1 MRPTDRC
8 GTCGVPLGISRT
20 MHWTDEGV
28 IRQRRDPS
36 HRMIFFE
43 SENLD
48 RLWETLCSE
57 LGVTREHLWEIVIA
71 AKSRA
76 TRAFLRRSL
85 PWYLNVI
92 SRFVGYRA
100 LIRTIEWQGLVMGYG
115 KITVGGQFPEWGMP
129 RRITVYIEDPYSIPL
144 FCGDFKG
151 AAEVLEK
158 RAAGITYQALDSR
171 RHQVEVALGDEKLK
185 EEEFRVDGEEEAQ
198 ACGVAYRRCAE
209 CGVPLD
215 LQDFEWDLD
224 TGVIRERETGRRL
237 AFFGT
242 AGLKAVFGELV
253 HELGDRVVD
262 IIVDG
267 ERRNTLVS
275 MNVEEAREGPELLR
289 RKAALRGLGYLEE
302 MGMEDGALHLR
313 VCNPAVEPYL
323 VGLALGIYELM
334 TGDYGRASWSVEGNV
349 LSIEIVGAG

>member
-20 MHWTDEGV
+20 MNWTDEGV
-28 IRQRRDPS
+28 IRQRRDPA

-48 RLWETLCSE
+48 RLWETICSE

-76 TRAFLRRSL
+76 TRAFLKRSL
-85 PWYLNVI
+85 PWYLSAV
-92 SRFVGYRA
+92 SKLVGYRA
-100 LIRTIEWQGLVMGYG
+100 MIRTIERQGLAMGYG
-115 KITVGGQFPEWGMP
+115 KITVGGQFPERGMP

-151 AAEVLEK
+151 AAEVLER

-171 RHQVEVALGDEKLK
+171 RHQIEVSLGDEKLE
-185 EEEFRVDGEEEAQ
+185 EEEFRVDGMEEAR
-198 ACGVAYRRCAE
+198 ACGMAYMRCAE

-215 LQDFEWDLD
+215 LQEFEWDLE
-224 TGVIRERETGRRL
+224 TGIIRERETGRRL

-242 AGLKAVFGELV
+242 PGLKAVFGELT
-253 HELGDRVVD
+253 HELGDRVID
-262 IIVDG
+262 IIVEG
-267 ERRNTLVS
+267 ERRNTLAA
-275 MNVEEAREGPELLR
+275 MTVEEARGGVEILR
-289 RKAALRGLGYLEE
+289 KKAALRGLGYLEE
-302 MGMEDGALHLR
+302 LRMEQGILSLR

-334 TGDYGRASWSVEGNV
+334 TGEYGRASWYTEENTLFVEIR
-349 LSIEIVGAG
+349 SS